1 VYAYTAIHESIHCAI
16 THTHDQLLE
25 AQVINDAVGS
35 IVFHELMMMVAT
47 RGNAETTRTSTSIIT
62 VLNTI
67 MTMTMTIIIIVV
79 IATIDDRVSVVI
91 REEGIT
97 IAMTIT
103 LQVRLGLE
111 SIGVFHFTYR

>member
-1 VYAYTAIHESIHCAI
+1 MMM
-16 THTHDQLLE
+16 
-25 AQVINDAVGS
+25 
-35 IVFHELMMMVAT
+35 MMMVAT
-47 RGNAETTRTSTSIIT
+47 RSTAETTRTSTSIIT

-91 REEGIT
+91 WEEGIT

-103 LQVRLGLE
+103 FQVRLGLE
-111 SIGVFHFTYR
+111 SIGVFHFTYGAMFIIK

>member
-1 VYAYTAIHESIHCAI
+1 MMM
-16 THTHDQLLE
+16 
-25 AQVINDAVGS
+25 
-35 IVFHELMMMVAT
+35 MMMVAT
-47 RGNAETTRTSTSIIT
+47 RGTAETTRTSTSIIT

-79 IATIDDRVSVVI
+79 VIATIDDRVSVVI
-91 REEGIT
+91 WEEGIT

-111 SIGVFHFTYR
+111 SIGVFHFTYGAVFIIK